1 MSAYDYSSRPST
13 AGGGGVYTPSNAA
26 PRDDQ
31 HLEKIQAVQKQADE
45 VADIA
50 RQNVNQ
56 ALSNIEKLEVM
67 EEKSAQLEMHAKD
80 FHKNAVRLRRKV
92 NLCIIRK
99 RALTLSLAPVLPPKL
114 QARLPSALD
123 PGHHRC
129 HHVLCD

>member
-26 PRDDQ
+26 PRDD

-80 FHKNAVRLRRKV
+80 FHKNAVRLRRKF
-92 NLCIIRK
+92 CIQNYKLAFLLFLILAIIGVILYFVID
-99 RALTLSLAPVLPPKL
+99 RASK
-114 QARLPSALD
+114 
-123 PGHHRC
+123 
-129 HHVLCD
+129 